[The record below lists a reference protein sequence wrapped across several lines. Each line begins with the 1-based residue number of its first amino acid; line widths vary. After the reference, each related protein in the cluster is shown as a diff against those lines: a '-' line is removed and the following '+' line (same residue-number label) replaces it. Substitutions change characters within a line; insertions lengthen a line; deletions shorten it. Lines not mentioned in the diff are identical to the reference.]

1 LAWPKLNTPARP
13 RAWSTFEMKRRI
25 FLGLAPIL
33 VLLAGIGIY
42 AIVLLKELGGKIDLT
57 LKENYRSV
65 VAGLQMKESLE
76 AMDSALFFTLV
87 GETERGNKQYEQN
100 QPVFAKN
107 LVAEE
112 HNITLPGE
120 QQLADSLRQLFTS
133 YQAEVQRFRATEDPD
148 QKRQFYFSTL
158 LPLGTKIKDTAQ
170 EVIRI
175 NEENMLNENQGA
187 RSLSTNSTRY
197 LSLAVALGIAASL
210 FFAFSLQRSIVR
222 SLHRLTSVAKEL
234 GEGNLD
240 QLVPVASHDEMGQLA
255 EAFNK
260 LASKLRAY
268 RQVTTDQVLQARQM
282 TEITLSAF
290 PDPIFAYTPDKH
302 FSFTNPAAERLLAKL
317 NGHLP
322 EVLVPEVDNVLRGAP
337 DFLPTSFEKAIALRL
352 HGYELHLLPR
362 IIGMRDEAGNLFGA
376 AMILQD
382 VTRFRL
388 MDEVK
393 TNLVSTVSH
402 ELKTPLTSIRMGLHL
417 LLEERIGA
425 LNTKQIELLLAAR
438 EDSERLLKIINDLL
452 DLARLESN
460 TAPRTLQKVYPRT
473 LVTDVVQDLEPT
485 VEAHGCRL
493 KYEADADLEPVAVD
507 VQQIR
512 HVFSNLISNA
522 AKHSQPG
529 SEILLRAKRIGQGVR
544 FSVIDRGNGIPLEY
558 QSKIFDRFFRIPGTE
573 RGGVGL
579 GLAIAREIVLSH
591 GGTIGLE
598 SRTGEGSEF
607 YFDLPLAERKAA

>member
-1 LAWPKLNTPARP
+1 
-13 RAWSTFEMKRRI
+13 MKRRI

-42 AIVLLKELGGKIDLT
+42 AIVLLKALGGKIDLT

-65 VAGLQMKESLE
+65 VAGRQMKESLQ
-76 AMDSALFFTLV
+76 AMDSGLVLTLL
-87 GETERGNKQYEQN
+87 GETELGIKIYQQN
-100 QPVFAKN
+100 QEIFARN

-120 QQLADSLRQLFTS
+120 QQLADTLRQDFTT
-133 YQAEVQRFRATEDPD
+133 YQSDVQRFNDAAGTD
-148 QKRQFYFSTL
+148 QKRQFYFSTVQ
-158 LPLGTKIKDTAQ
+158 PLGTRIKDTAQ
-170 EVIRI
+170 QVIHI

-187 RSLSTNSTRY
+187 RSLSTNSSRY
-197 LSLAVALGIAASL
+197 LSLAVAIGIAASL
-210 FFAFSLQRSIVR
+210 FFAYWLQRSIVR
-222 SLHRLTSVAKEL
+222 RLHTLTSVAKEL

-240 QLVPVASHDEMGQLA
+240 QLVPVSSHDEMGQLA
-255 EAFNK
+255 AGFNK

-268 RQVTTDQVLQARQM
+268 RQVTTDQVLQARQT

-290 PDPIFAYTPDKH
+290 PDPIFAYTPDKK

-322 EVLVPEVDNVLRGAP
+322 DALLPEVDNVLRGAP

-352 HGYELHLLPR
+352 HGYDLHLLPR

-417 LLEERIGA
+417 LLEERIGS
-425 LNTKQIELLLAAR
+425 LNTKQTELLLAAR

-452 DLARLESN
+452 DLARLESK
-460 TAPRTLQKVYPRT
+460 TAERTFQKIYPKT
-473 LVTDVVQDLEPT
+473 LVASVVQDLEPT
-485 VEAHGCRL
+485 VEAHGSRL
-493 KYEADADLEPVAVD
+493 KFEVEPDLEPVAVD

-512 HVFSNLISNA
+512 HVFSNLVSNA

-529 SEILLRAKRIGQGVR
+529 SEILIRAKRIGDGIR
-544 FSVIDRGNGIPLEY
+544 FSVIDRGSGIPLEY
-558 QSKIFDRFFRIPGTE
+558 QSKIFERFYRIPGTE

-598 SRTGEGSEF
+598 SRSGEGSEF

>member
-1 LAWPKLNTPARP
+1 
-13 RAWSTFEMKRRI
+13 
-25 FLGLAPIL
+25 
-33 VLLAGIGIY
+33 
-42 AIVLLKELGGKIDLT
+42 
-57 LKENYRSV
+57 
-65 VAGLQMKESLE
+65 
-76 AMDSALFFTLV
+76 
-87 GETERGNKQYEQN
+87 
-100 QPVFAKN
+100 
-107 LVAEE
+107 
-112 HNITLPGE
+112 
-120 QQLADSLRQLFTS
+120 
-133 YQAEVQRFRATEDPD
+133 
-148 QKRQFYFSTL
+148 
-158 LPLGTKIKDTAQ
+158 
-170 EVIRI
+170 
-175 NEENMLNENQGA
+175 
-187 RSLSTNSTRY
+187 
-197 LSLAVALGIAASL
+197 
-210 FFAFSLQRSIVR
+210 VR
-222 SLHRLTSVAKEL
+222 SLHTLTSVAKEL

-240 QLVPVASHDEMGQLA
+240 QLVPVASHDEMGELA
-255 EAFNK
+255 AAFNK
-260 LASKLRAY
+260 LAAKLRAY

-290 PDPIFAYTPDKH
+290 PDPILAYTPDKK

-322 EVLVPEVDNVLRGAP
+322 DSLLPEVDNVLRGAP
-337 DFLPTSFEKAIALRL
+337 DFLPASFEKAIALRL
-352 HGYELHLLPR
+352 HGYDLHLLPR

-417 LLEERIGA
+417 LLEERIGS
-425 LNTKQIELLLAAR
+425 LNTKQTELLLAAR

-460 TAPRTLQKVYPRT
+460 TAQRTFQKIYPKT
-473 LVTDVVQDLEPT
+473 LVASVVQDLEPT

-493 KYEADADLEPVAVD
+493 KSEAEPDLEPVAVD

-512 HVFSNLISNA
+512 HVFSNLVSNA
-522 AKHSQPG
+522 AKHSEPG
-529 SEILLRAKRIGQGVR
+529 SEILIRAKRSGEGIR

-558 QSKIFDRFFRIPGTE
+558 QSKIFERFFRIPGTE

-579 GLAIAREIVLSH
+579 GLAIAREIVQSH

-598 SRTGEGSEF
+598 SRSGEGSEF
-607 YFDLPLAERKAA
+607 YFELPLAERKAA

>member
-1 LAWPKLNTPARP
+1 
-13 RAWSTFEMKRRI
+13 MKRRI

-65 VAGLQMKESLE
+65 VAGRQMKESLQ
-76 AMDSALFFTLV
+76 AMDSALILTML
-87 GETERGNKQYEQN
+87 GETELGAKNYQQN
-100 QPVFAKN
+100 RPIFAKN

-120 QQLADSLRQLFTS
+120 QQLADSLQQQFTA
-133 YQAEVQRFRATEDPD
+133 YENEVKRFNEITDPD
-148 QKRQFYFSTL
+148 QKRQFYFSTIQ
-158 LPLGTKIKDTAQ
+158 PLGTKIKDTAQ

-187 RSLSTNSTRY
+187 RSLSTNSSRY
-197 LSLAVALGIAASL
+197 LSLAVAIGIIASL
-210 FFAFSLQRSIVR
+210 FFAFGLQRSIVR
-222 SLHRLTSVAKEL
+222 SLHTLTSVAKEL

-240 QLVPVASHDEMGQLA
+240 QLVPVSSNDEMGQLA
-255 EAFNK
+255 AAFNK

-290 PDPIFAYTPDKH
+290 PDPIFAYTLDKK

-317 NGHLP
+317 NGRLPDVLLP
-322 EVLVPEVDNVLRGAP
+322 EVEKVLQGAP
-337 DFLPTSFEKAIALRL
+337 DFLPASFEKAIALRL
-352 HGYELHLLPR
+352 HGYDLHLLPR

-382 VTRFRL
+382 VTRSRL

-417 LLEERIGA
+417 LLEERIGS
-425 LNTKQIELLLAAR
+425 LNTKQTELMLAAR

-460 TAPRTLQKVYPRT
+460 TAQRTFQKIYPRT
-473 LVTDVVQDLEPT
+473 LVTSVVQDLEPT
-485 VEAHGCRL
+485 VEAHGSRL
-493 KYEADADLEPVAVD
+493 KFEAEPDLEPVAVD

-512 HVFSNLISNA
+512 HVFSNLVSNA

-529 SEILLRAKRIGQGVR
+529 SEILIRARRIGDGMR
-544 FSVIDRGNGIPLEY
+544 FSVIDRGAGIPLEY

-598 SRTGEGSEF
+598 SRAGEGSEF

>member
-1 LAWPKLNTPARP
+1 
-13 RAWSTFEMKRRI
+13 MKRRI

-33 VLLAGIGIY
+33 ILLAGIGIY
-42 AIVLLKELGGKIDLT
+42 AIVLLKALSGKIDLT

-65 VAGLQMKESLE
+65 VAGRQMKESLQ
-76 AMDSALFFTLV
+76 AMDSGLLFTLI
-87 GETERGNKQYEQN
+87 GQTDLGTKIYRQN
-100 QPVFAKN
+100 EPVFARS

-112 HNITLPGE
+112 RNVTLPGE
-120 QQLADSLRQLFTS
+120 QKLADTLRQGFTT
-133 YQAEVQRFRATEDPD
+133 YQSEVQHFNEISEPD
-148 QKRQFYFSTL
+148 QKREFYFSTIQ
-158 LPLGTKIKDTAQ
+158 PLGTKIKDTAQ

-175 NEENMLNENQGA
+175 NEENMLSENQGA
-187 RSLSTNSTRY
+187 RALGNDSSRY
-197 LSLAVALGIAASL
+197 LSLAVGIGILASL
-210 FFAFSLQRSIVR
+210 FFAYWLQRSIVR
-222 SLHRLTSVAKEL
+222 SLHTLTSVAKEL

-240 QLVPVASHDEMGQLA
+240 QLVPVASHDEMGELA
-255 EAFNK
+255 NAFNK

-290 PDPIFAYTPDKH
+290 PDPIFAYTPDKK

-322 EVLVPEVDNVLRGAP
+322 DMLLPEVDKVLHGAP
-337 DFLPTSFEKAIALRL
+337 DFLPASFEKAISLRL
-352 HGYELHLLPR
+352 HGYDLHLLPR

-417 LLEERIGA
+417 LLEERIGS
-425 LNTKQIELLLAAR
+425 LNTKQTELMLAAR

-460 TAPRTLQKVYPRT
+460 TAQRTFQKIYPKT
-473 LVTDVVQDLEPT
+473 LITTVVQDLEPT
-485 VEAHGCRL
+485 VEAHGSRL
-493 KYEADADLEPVAVD
+493 KSEAEPDLEPVAVD
-507 VQQIR
+507 AQQIR
-512 HVFSNLISNA
+512 HVFSNLVSNA

-529 SEILLRAKRIGQGVR
+529 SEILIRAKRSGEGIR

-558 QSKIFDRFFRIPGTE
+558 QSKIFERFFRIPGTE

-579 GLAIAREIVLSH
+579 GLAIAREIVQSH

-598 SRTGEGSEF
+598 SRSGEGSEF

>member
-1 LAWPKLNTPARP
+1 
-13 RAWSTFEMKRRI
+13 MKRRI

-42 AIVLLKELGGKIDLT
+42 AIVLLKALSGKIDLT

-65 VAGLQMKESLE
+65 VAGRQMKESVQ
-76 AMDSALFFTLV
+76 AIDSGLVFTLV
-87 GETERGNKQYEQN
+87 GETELGTKIYQQN
-100 QPVFAKN
+100 QPIFARN
-107 LVAEE
+107 LVVEE

-120 QQLADSLRQLFTS
+120 QQLADSLRQDFTT
-133 YQAEVQRFRATEDPD
+133 YQSEVQHFNEVPEAE
-148 QKRQFYFSTL
+148 QKRQFYFSNL
-158 LPLGTKIKDTAQ
+158 QPLATKIRDTAQ
-170 EVIRI
+170 QVIHI
-175 NEENMLNENQGA
+175 NEENMLSENQGA
-187 RSLSTNSTRY
+187 RALGNNSSRY
-197 LSLAVALGIAASL
+197 LSLAVGIGILASL
-210 FFAFSLQRSIVR
+210 FFAYWLQRSIVR
-222 SLHRLTSVAKEL
+222 SLHTLTSVAKEL

-240 QLVPVASHDEMGQLA
+240 QLVPVTSHDEMGELA
-255 EAFNK
+255 AAFNK

-290 PDPIFAYTPDKH
+290 PDPILAYTLEKR

-322 EVLVPEVDNVLRGAP
+322 DVLLPEVDNVLRGAP
-337 DFLPTSFEKAIALRL
+337 DFLPASFEKAITLRL
-352 HGYELHLLPR
+352 HGYDLHLLPR

-417 LLEERIGA
+417 LLEERIGS
-425 LNTKQIELLLAAR
+425 LNTKQTELLLAAR

-460 TAPRTLQKVYPRT
+460 TAERTFQKVYPKT
-473 LVTDVVQDLEPT
+473 LISSVVQDLEPT

-493 KYEADADLEPVAVD
+493 KSEAEPDLEPVAVD

-512 HVFSNLISNA
+512 HVFSNLVANA

-529 SEILLRAKRIGQGVR
+529 SEILIRAKRIGEGIR
-544 FSVIDRGNGIPLEY
+544 FSVIDRGSGIPLEY
-558 QSKIFDRFFRIPGTE
+558 QSKIFERFFRIPGTE

-579 GLAIAREIVLSH
+579 GLAIAREIVQSH

-598 SRTGEGSEF
+598 SRSGEGSEF
-607 YFDLPLAERKAA
+607 YFDLPLAERKVA

>member
-1 LAWPKLNTPARP
+1 
-13 RAWSTFEMKRRI
+13 MI
-25 FLGLAPIL
+25 
-33 VLLAGIGIY
+33 LLAGIGIY
-42 AIVLLKELGGKIDLT
+42 AIVLLKALSGKIDLT

-65 VAGLQMKESLE
+65 VAGRQMKESLQ
-76 AMDSALFFTLV
+76 AMDSGLVFTLV
-87 GETERGNKQYEQN
+87 GETDLGTKIYQQN
-100 QPVFAKN
+100 EPIFAKS

-120 QQLADSLRQLFTS
+120 QKLAETLRQEFTT
-133 YQAEVQRFRATEDPD
+133 YQSEVQHFNEIPEPD
-148 QKRQFYFSTL
+148 QKRQFYFSTIQ
-158 LPLGTKIKDTAQ
+158 PLGTKIKDTAQ
-170 EVIRI
+170 QVIRI
-175 NEENMLNENQGA
+175 DEENMLSENQGA
-187 RSLSTNSTRY
+187 RVLGNNSSRY
-197 LSLAVALGIAASL
+197 LSLAVGIGILASL
-210 FFAFSLQRSIVR
+210 FFAYWLQRSIVQ
-222 SLHRLTSVAKEL
+222 SLHTLTSVAKEL

-240 QLVPVASHDEMGQLA
+240 QLVPVASHDEMGELA
-255 EAFNK
+255 AAFNK

-290 PDPIFAYTPDKH
+290 PDPIFAYTPDKK

-322 EVLVPEVDNVLRGAP
+322 DMLLPEVDNVLRGAP
-337 DFLPTSFEKAIALRL
+337 DFLPASFEKAFSLRL
-352 HGYELHLLPR
+352 HGYDLHLLPR

-417 LLEERIGA
+417 LLEERIGS
-425 LNTKQIELLLAAR
+425 LNTKQTELMLAAR

-460 TAPRTLQKVYPRT
+460 TAQRTFQKIYPKT
-473 LVTDVVQDLEPT
+473 LIASVVQDLEPT
-485 VEAHGCRL
+485 VEAHGSRL
-493 KYEADADLEPVAVD
+493 KSDSEPDLEPVAVD

-512 HVFSNLISNA
+512 HVFSNLVSNA

-529 SEILLRAKRIGQGVR
+529 SEILVRAKRSGEGIR

-558 QSKIFDRFFRIPGTE
+558 QSKIFERFFRIPGTE

-579 GLAIAREIVLSH
+579 GLAIAREIVQNH
-591 GGTIGLE
+591 GGAIGLE
-598 SRTGEGSEF
+598 SRSGEGSEF

>member
-1 LAWPKLNTPARP
+1 
-13 RAWSTFEMKRRI
+13 MKRRI

-42 AIVLLKELGGKIDLT
+42 AIVLLKALGGKIDLT

-65 VAGLQMKESLE
+65 VAGRQMKESLQ
-76 AMDSALFFTLV
+76 AMDSGLVFTLV
-87 GETERGNKQYEQN
+87 GETELGTNIYQQN
-100 QPVFAKN
+100 QPIFAKN

-112 HNITLPGE
+112 HNVTLPGE
-120 QQLADSLRQLFTS
+120 QQLADSLRQDFTS
-133 YQAEVQRFRATEDPD
+133 YQSEVQHFNEVSELEH
-148 QKRQFYFSTL
+148 KRQFYFSNL
-158 LPLGTKIKDTAQ
+158 QPLGTKIRDTAQ
-170 EVIRI
+170 QVIHI
-175 NEENMLNENQGA
+175 NEENMLSENQGA
-187 RSLSTNSTRY
+187 RLLSNNSSRY
-197 LSLAVALGIAASL
+197 LSLAVGIGILASL
-210 FFAFSLQRSIVR
+210 FFAYWLQRSIVR
-222 SLHRLTSVAKEL
+222 SLHTLTSVAKEL

-240 QLVPVASHDEMGQLA
+240 QLVPVASHDEMGELA
-255 EAFNK
+255 AAFNK

-290 PDPIFAYTPDKH
+290 PDPILAYTLDKK

-322 EVLVPEVDNVLRGAP
+322 DVLLPEVDNVLRGAP
-337 DFLPTSFEKAIALRL
+337 DFLPASFEKAIALRL
-352 HGYELHLLPR
+352 HGYDLHLLPR

-417 LLEERIGA
+417 LLEERIGS
-425 LNTKQIELLLAAR
+425 LNTKQTELLLAAR

-460 TAPRTLQKVYPRT
+460 TAERTFQKVYPKSLIT
-473 LVTDVVQDLEPT
+473 SVVQDLEPT

-493 KYEADADLEPVAVD
+493 KSEAEADLEPVAVD

-512 HVFSNLISNA
+512 HVFSNLVSNA

-529 SEILLRAKRIGQGVR
+529 SEILIRARRIGEGIR

-558 QSKIFDRFFRIPGTE
+558 QSKIFERFFRIPGTE

-579 GLAIAREIVLSH
+579 GLAIAREIVQSH

-598 SRTGEGSEF
+598 SRSGDGSEF

>member
-1 LAWPKLNTPARP
+1 
-13 RAWSTFEMKRRI
+13 MKRRI

-42 AIVLLKELGGKIDLT
+42 AIVLLKALGGKIDLT

-65 VAGLQMKESLE
+65 VAGRRMRESLQ
-76 AMDSALFFTLV
+76 AMDSGLVLTLI
-87 GETERGNKQYEQN
+87 GETEMGIKVYQQHQE
-100 QPVFAKN
+100 VFAKN

-120 QQLADSLRQLFTS
+120 QQLADTLRQDFTS
-133 YQAEVQRFRATEDPD
+133 YQSDVQRFNDEPGTD
-148 QKRQFYFSTL
+148 QKRQFYFSTV

-170 EVIRI
+170 QVIRI

-187 RSLSTNSTRY
+187 RSLSTNSSRY
-197 LSLAVALGIAASL
+197 LSLAVAIGIAASL
-210 FFAFSLQRSIVR
+210 FFAYWLQRSIVR

-240 QLVPVASHDEMGQLA
+240 QLVPVSGHDEMSQLA
-255 EAFNK
+255 AAFNK
-260 LASKLRAY
+260 LAAKLRAY

-290 PDPIFAYTPDKH
+290 PDPIFAYTPDKK

-322 EVLVPEVDNVLRGAP
+322 DALLPEVENVLRGAP
-337 DFLPTSFEKAIALRL
+337 DFLPSSFEKAISLRL
-352 HGYELHLLPR
+352 HGYDLHLLPR

-417 LLEERIGA
+417 LLEERIGS
-425 LNTKQIELLLAAR
+425 LNTKQTELMLAAR

-452 DLARLESN
+452 DLARLESD
-460 TAPRTLQKVYPRT
+460 TAQRTFQKVYPKT
-473 LVTDVVQDLEPT
+473 LITSVVQDLEPT
-485 VEAHGCRL
+485 VEAHGSRL
-493 KYEADADLEPVAVD
+493 KFEAEPDLEPVAVD

-512 HVFSNLISNA
+512 HVFSNLVSNA

-529 SEILLRAKRIGQGVR
+529 SEILIRAKRTGDGIR

-558 QSKIFDRFFRIPGTE
+558 QSKIFERFYRIPGTE

-598 SRTGEGSEF
+598 SRSGEGSEF

>member
-1 LAWPKLNTPARP
+1 
-13 RAWSTFEMKRRI
+13 MKRRI

-65 VAGLQMKESLE
+65 VAGRQMKESLQ
-76 AMDSALFFTLV
+76 AMDSALVFTLL
-87 GETERGNKQYEQN
+87 GETEVGTKIYQQN
-100 QPVFAKN
+100 QPIFAKN

-120 QQLADSLRQLFTS
+120 QKLADALRQQFTT
-133 YQAEVQRFRATEDPD
+133 YQNEVNRFNEITDSD

-158 LPLGTKIKDTAQ
+158 QPLDAKIKDTAQ
-170 EVIRI
+170 QVIRI
-175 NEENMLNENQGA
+175 NEENMLSENQGA
-187 RSLSTNSTRY
+187 RSLSTSSSRY
-197 LSLAVALGIAASL
+197 LSLAVAIGIIASL
-210 FFAFSLQRSIVR
+210 FFAFRLQRSIVR
-222 SLHRLTSVAKEL
+222 SLHTLTSVAKEL

-240 QLVPVASHDEMGQLA
+240 QLVPVSSSDEMGQLA
-255 EAFNK
+255 AAFNK

-290 PDPIFAYTPDKH
+290 PDPIFAYTPDKK

-322 EVLVPEVDNVLRGAP
+322 DVLLPDVDKVLQGAP
-337 DFLPTSFEKAIALRL
+337 DFLPASFEKAITLRL

-417 LLEERIGA
+417 LLEERIGS
-425 LNTKQIELLLAAR
+425 LNTKQTELLLAAR

-460 TAPRTLQKVYPRT
+460 TAQRTLQKVYPKT
-473 LVTDVVQDLEPT
+473 LITTVVQDLEPT
-485 VEAHGCRL
+485 VEAHGSRL
-493 KYEADADLEPVAVD
+493 KFEAETDLEPVAVD

-529 SEILLRAKRIGQGVR
+529 SEILLRAKRTGDGIR
-544 FSVIDRGNGIPLEY
+544 FSVIDQGGGIPLEY